1 MFAAEGLAS
10 SGGIPYPHRGLVFL
24 LRAAR
29 LHFYP
34 VTNAATR
41 VDAAMSHHAVL
52 ILSSDP
58 LPAAL
63 LGAAVELAGHT
74 PHFARAGESPR
85 AALLRLRPNVVFV
98 DCDHVEAC
106 ADSFLG
112 PAIMTGA
119 RVILI
124 RSPRSARDL
133 DTLSGHGQLT
143 VLGLPFAEGELA
155 RLLEEE

>member
-1 MFAAEGLAS
+1 M
-10 SGGIPYPHRGLVFL
+10 VFL
-24 LRAAR
+24 LRPAP
-29 LHFYP
+29 LHFFP

-63 LGAAVELAGHT
+63 LGAAVELAGHI
-74 PHFARAGESPR
+74 PHFARTGESPR

-124 RSPRSARDL
+124 RSPRSTREL
-133 DTLSGHGQLT
+133 GTLAGHGQLT
-143 VLGLPFAEGELA
+143 VLELPLADSELA
-155 RLLEEE
+155 RLLRDE